1 MVVIP
6 GLNIGIR
13 TRVVENYSDLIKEFK
28 VLAEVDEIMTLVI
41 GKTPWFNRSQVQ
53 RRNLVLKF

>member
-6 GLNIGIR
+6 RLNIGIR

-28 VLAEVDEIMTLVI
+28 VLAEVDEVMTLVI
-41 GKTPWFNRSQVQ
+41 GKTLWFNRSQVQ
-53 RRNLVLKF
+53 RGEILF

>member
-41 GKTPWFNRSQVQ
+41 GTPWFNRSQVQ